1 MQPFA
6 DVNDDNVRQ
15 ACLTQAPRKGWL
27 NQNCFCARKSEMPR
41 GALLIKSILSVSAN
55 SEFCY
60 QPSGQ
65 NLPVLDQAQT
75 VTVSGLLVEPLR
87 IVSTWISSPK
97 IWNNHRWAFYTAAI
111 ILWDR
116 DSKHKFFHYFCF
128 RLCLV
133 DQYFTNEDIGSLTM
147 FFNPANEHS
156 WARLMVRHG
165 KQTSWWWIVIIIWN
179 GCNRIMVV
187 TLFGDWIYSYQLIM
201 MIIITK

>member
-1 MQPFA
+1 MQAFVV
-6 DVNDDNVRQ
+6 VNDNNVRQ
-15 ACLTQAPRKGWL
+15 ACPTQAPRKGWL

-111 ILWDR
+111 G
-116 DSKHKFFHYFCF
+116 DSKHKFYHYFCF
-128 RLCLV
+128 RLCRG
-133 DQYFTNEDIGSLTM
+133 DQYFTNEDIESLTI
-147 FFNPANEHS
+147 FFNPANEYS
-156 WARLMVRHG
+156 WARFMVRHG
-165 KQTSWWWIVIIIWN
+165 KQTSWWWIVITNWI
-179 GCNRIMVV
+179 GCNRIREAVKKIV
-187 TLFGDWIYSYQLIM
+187 FFRNIS
-201 MIIITK
+201 

>member
-41 GALLIKSILSVSAN
+41 GALLIKSIWSVSAN

-116 DSKHKFFHYFCF
+116 DSKHKSFHYFCF
-128 RLCLV
+128 RLCLG
-133 DQYFTNEDIGSLTM
+133 DWYFANEDFEGFALFSIQRTSILGQGSWSDM
-147 FFNPANEHS
+147 VS
-156 WARLMVRHG
+156 RLHDDEL
-165 KQTSWWWIVIIIWN
+165 SSP
-179 GCNRIMVV
+179 
-187 TLFGDWIYSYQLIM
+187 FGLVAIE
-201 MIIITK
+201 